1 MEKHASTC
9 QWRINAKPFT
19 KGDPDGKWIVSDFFS
34 QHSCRDCES
43 KRKRNYN
50 SKTINGACKA
60 VSTFIPSEK
69 RLGSTKQLMD
79 MTRESDGI
87 HLTKSHA
94 YKIVQTKS
102 QNSVP
107 VHIGQYLLLE
117 SYFEFLCA
125 KDENGTFVLETQ
137 SCTWNPLLHQF
148 KRCYVYFSY
157 VKEFWA
163 RNGCTPL
170 FAVDGTF
177 TTSGIIKH
185 TVETQVYLYTTFL
198 IIVQTY
204 DGMIKDSE

>member
-94 YKIVQTKS
+94 YKIVHTK
-102 QNSVP
+102 
-107 VHIGQYLLLE
+107 I
-117 SYFEFLCA
+117 
-125 KDENGTFVLETQ
+125 Q
-137 SCTWNPLLHQF
+137 S
-148 KRCYVYFSY
+148 R
-157 VKEFWA
+157 
-163 RNGCTPL
+163 
-170 FAVDGTF
+170 
-177 TTSGIIKH
+177 I
-185 TVETQVYLYTTFL
+185 
-198 IIVQTY
+198 
-204 DGMIKDSE
+204 